1 MTHSANDIALA
12 DVPTTREQVRSWRT
26 HLAQTDWTPWL
37 IIGFAALLRFF
48 LLGIKPPHFD
58 EGINGWFVDQLIK
71 NGFYRYDPTNYHG
84 PLHFY
89 VLFLSQ
95 TLFGRNLW
103 ALRLPVVLVS
113 ICCVWL
119 TLKFEP
125 FFGRNVSRLAALAMA
140 VSPGF
145 LFYGRYSIHEVWL
158 VLFSMLFI
166 LGLLGLWRFGTTK
179 YLWCTGM
186 GVTGMIL
193 TKETYVI
200 HLGCAVLAMP
210 AVWLANLLPR
220 LSVRKGKLAKQER
233 GISELGQ
240 LLTALFAGCLLLAF
254 CHPWLRTASPLAWLV
269 LILSAVTLILSALKK
284 NTRSIGIA
292 AGVVSLLIIIY
303 LIESFEGE
311 VSAIAYGA
319 MLGSVGLIAVRAI
332 PSKMVLT
339 LGPKAPLPDAK
350 PAKQNWDLVDLAM
363 VIAIGAALIVFFY
376 SGTFFHWSGVKGLY
390 QSYAAWFSTG
400 QEGHGH
406 EKPWYYWLKLVMRYE
421 WPALIGLVLCLF
433 AAWFRNVYL
442 RYLAV
447 YGFGTLIAYSI
458 VNYKTPWCIVSV
470 IWPFLFVFGAAASTG
485 TMRRRIF
492 YGACGAAAGAML
504 GVLMSYIFLPGSAR
518 EALSSSGKSYF
529 SALIELIVLA
539 SSGDFST
546 RIGQTVFV
554 TLCVFTVLGGLA
566 GIIVAAAKSPN
577 WFSEPV
583 MRTIQNFAVYFALVG
598 SFALSISLNYFR
610 CTTDTEPYVY
620 VQTYNDINKL
630 TGPLLTLAKRSPIFY
645 QLTGHIIRTSS
656 YPLPW
661 ILGDFA
667 HVGYY
672 ENKGLPQTVDAD
684 FLLVQSDRIE
694 EIEPQLHNS
703 YFTTP
708 LTIRPYQDT
717 SKLYFD
723 AKKFKG
729 FFPGRSPE
737 FIGKGSG

>member
-1 MTHSANDIALA
+1 MNPQPPVTRMRTAPTSSGPDAALA
-12 DVPTTREQVRSWRT
+12 DFPTARDQISTWKNG
-26 HLAQTDWTPWL
+26 LAATDWTPWL

-58 EGINGWFVDQLIK
+58 EGINGWFVDQLVK

-113 ICCVWL
+113 IFCVWL

-125 FFGRNVSRLAALAMA
+125 FVGRNASRLAALAMA

-166 LGLLGLWRFGTTK
+166 LGLLGLWRFGTTN
-179 YLWCTGM
+179 YLWCAGM
-186 GVTGMIL
+186 GLTGMIL

-200 HLGCAVLAMP
+200 HVGCAV
-210 AVWLANLLPR
+210 V
-220 LSVRKGKLAKQER
+220 
-233 GISELGQ
+233 
-240 LLTALFAGCLLLAF
+240 
-254 CHPWLRTASPLAWLV
+254 
-269 LILSAVTLILSALKK
+269 
-284 NTRSIGIA
+284 A
-292 AGVVSLLIIIY
+292 AGVCYFSNY
-303 LIESFEGE
+303 L
-311 VSAIAYGA
+311 
-319 MLGSVGLIAVRAI
+319 
-332 PSKMVLT
+332 T
-339 LGPKAPLPDAK
+339 PLPD
-350 PAKQNWDLVDLAM
+350 PTPVKQKWDYVDLA
-363 VIAIGAALIVFFY
+363 VIVMTGMALIVFFY
-376 SGTFFHWSGVKGLY
+376 SGTFLHWSGVKGLY
-390 QSYAAWFSTG
+390 QAYAAWFATG

-406 EKPWYYWLKLVMRYE
+406 EKPWYYWLKLIARYE
-421 WPALIGLVLCLF
+421 WPVLAGLILCLF
-433 AAWFRNVYL
+433 CQRFKTISL
-442 RYLAV
+442 RYLAI
-447 YGFGTLIAYSI
+447 YGVGTLIAYSI
-458 VNYKTPWCIVSV
+458 VHYKTPWCIISI
-470 IWPFLFVFGAAASTG
+470 IWPLLFLFG
-485 TMRRRIF
+485 
-492 YGACGAAAGAML
+492 
-504 GVLMSYIFLPGSAR
+504 
-518 EALSSSGKSYF
+518 
-529 SALIELIVLA
+529 
-539 SSGDFST
+539 
-546 RIGQTVFV
+546 
-554 TLCVFTVLGGLA
+554 A
-566 GIIVAAAKSPN
+566 GILLIPLRYARPATAILLCAS
-577 WFSEPV
+577 
-583 MRTIQNFAVYFALVG
+583 LG
-598 SFALSISLNYFR
+598 STVWLNYFR

-630 TGPLLTLAKRSPIFY
+630 TGPVLTLAKRSPIFY
-645 QLTGHIIRTSS
+645 QLTGHIIRNSS